1 VQEARAEWKQIK
13 TLNNIIF
20 YSLHST
26 EDRERARARDLSTI
40 RKIKKTVGKKIGN
53 SKKCANNF
61 FERSNEI
68 DYKLMVA
75 ICKRLLVTFY

>member
-1 VQEARAEWKQIK
+1 M
-13 TLNNIIF
+13 
-20 YSLHST
+20 HST
-26 EDRERARARDLSTI
+26 EERERASKRFEYN
-40 RKIKKTVGKKIGN
+40 KENKKKTVGKKIGN